1 MKKLFILLAAVCV
14 ASSAMAQAPVK
25 YQGEFDLGYSFGVGT
40 LSSGRV
46 NVHTIQGIKVGD
58 YFSTGVGIGADY
70 YISGQ
75 DMTIPLFLNFKGYIP
90 TKSKVTPYASLD
102 LGTGI
107 GVAGIFK
114 KETGLMLTPA
124 VGVKIGMFK
133 VQAGYNLQ
141 QLTESAVSLN
151 FHALQIKAGV
161 VF

>member
-1 MKKLFILLAAVCV
+1 MKKLFILLAAVCIALS
-14 ASSAMAQAPVK
+14 ASAQAPVK
-25 YQGEFDLGYSFGVGT
+25 YQGEVDLGYSFGVGT
-40 LSSGRV
+40 LASGRV

-90 TKSKVTPYASLD
+90 TNSKVTPYASLD

-114 KETGLMLTPA
+114 KETGLLLTPA

-133 VQAGYNLQ
+133 VQVGYNCQ
-141 QLTESAVSLN
+141 QLTESGVSLN
-151 FHALQIKAGV
+151 FNAVQLKAGV